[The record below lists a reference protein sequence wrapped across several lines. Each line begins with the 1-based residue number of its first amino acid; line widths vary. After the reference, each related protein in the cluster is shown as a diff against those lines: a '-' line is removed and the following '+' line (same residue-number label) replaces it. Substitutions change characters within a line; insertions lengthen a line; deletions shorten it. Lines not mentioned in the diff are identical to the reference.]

1 MDKKEI
7 TKKRTSFNEELDLGK
22 DSFLILHNDEINTFD
37 YVIET
42 LVDVCK
48 HDNTQ
53 AEQCAWITHHRG
65 KCDIKKG
72 QVEVLKPF
80 KDEIINR
87 GLTVTIE

>member
-1 MDKKEI
+1 MDSKEI
-7 TKKRTSFNEELDLGK
+7 TKKRPIFDEENVLGK
-22 DSFLILHNDEINTFD
+22 DSFLILHNDDINSFD

-48 HDNTQ
+48 HDSTQ

-72 QVEVLKPF
+72 GFEILKPL
-80 KDEIINR
+80 KDKIVSK
-87 GLTVTIE
+87 GLSVTIE